1 MQANPPWKE
10 ASSLII
16 VSRASLTDKVVRN
29 SGPKSVQ
36 STANGRN
43 LWASC
48 DYRIMMVKRS
58 GLSSF
63 MASAYVFPGGK
74 VEVADYSPKW
84 WQLFAK
90 LGLTRSDLEVFSSC
104 VVGSRPPMVT
114 EPLTVAEA
122 KRDASENVDYLHADI
137 ALRIA
142 AIRETFEETGVLL
155 LTQTPLTNGS
165 TIGSLSQHSTPM
177 VPISDVNHMNI
188 DLNDWREKVRTDANA
203 FFDLC
208 LETSLCPDLWSLY
221 EWSDWL
227 TPIST
232 SLCPD
237 LWSLYEWSDWLT
249 PISVGHKRFDAF
261 FYICCLESEP
271 KVVIDNSEVTNLKW
285 CTPVEMLEEHSQ
297 ERVFLAPPQVYELS
311 RIHNLPNFNAVKDFA
326 LKRQS
331 LGIERWLPVIST
343 YNDGAISLLP
353 GDDSY
358 PSDPDL
364 IGKKPIPDFPQSL
377 EEMRAKTVH
386 MNRLELR
393 GPTCQAYC
401 NIKLNCGHLSPFTY
415 PPITTTVQSML

>member
-1 MQANPPWKE
+1 MSSPPWKE

-16 VSRASLTDKVVRN
+16 VSRAAVTDKVGRN
-29 SGPKSVQ
+29 SPKTGQQITGGRNS
-36 STANGRN
+36 STA
-43 LWASC
+43 C

-63 MASAYVFPGGK
+63 MASAFVFPGGK

-84 WQLFAK
+84 WKLFET
-90 LGLTRSDLEVFSSC
+90 LGLTRSDLDVFSTC
-104 VVGSRPPMVT
+104 VVGPRPPMIT
-114 EPLTVAEA
+114 EPLTISEA
-122 KRDASENVDYLHADI
+122 KRDASEDVDYLHADVG
-137 ALRIA
+137 LRIA

-155 LTQTPLTNGS
+155 LTQPPLSHES
-165 TIGSLSQHSTPM
+165 TMGSLSQRSTPL
-177 VPISDVNHMNI
+177 VPISDLDDMSI
-188 DLNDWREKVRTDANA
+188 DLVEWREKVRTNPNA
-203 FFDLC
+203 FLELC
-208 LETSLCPDLWSLY
+208 LETG
-221 EWSDWL
+221 
-227 TPIST
+227 
-232 SLCPD
+232 LCPD

-249 PISVGHKRFDAF
+249 PISVGHKRFDAL
-261 FYICCLESEP
+261 FYICCLETEP
-271 KVVIDNSEVTNLKW
+271 KVVLDNSEVTTLSW
-285 CTPVEMLEEHSQ
+285 CTPIEMLEEHSQ

-311 RIHNLPNFNAVKDFA
+311 RIHNLPNFKAVQEFA

-331 LGIERWLPVIST
+331 MGIERWLPVIST
-343 YNDGAISLLP
+343 YIDGAISLLP

-358 PSDPDL
+358 PSEPDI

-377 EEMRAKTVH
+377 EEMRAKAVH